1 MNNTNG
7 NFNVAIGGNTL
18 NNNIIGNNNVAIGY

>member
-7 NFNVAIGGNTL
+7 NYNVGIGGNTL
-18 NNNIIGNNNVAIGY
+18 NNNIIGNNNIAIGF

>member
-7 NFNVAIGGNTL
+7 NYNVGIGGNTL
-18 NNNIIGNNNVAIGY
+18 NNNVIGNNNIAIGY

>member
-7 NFNVAIGGNTL
+7 NYNVGIGGNTL
-18 NNNIIGNNNVAIGY
+18 NNNIIGNNNIAIGY